1 MATAELLT
9 EARELLPA
17 TVLLRRTIHRNPE
30 QGLQLPATQAAVVD
44 ALADLPLRV
53 HTGTSTT
60 SVVAVLDGARPGP
73 TVLLRGDMDALP
85 LQEDTDLEFASTV
98 AGSMHACGHDT
109 HVAMLASAARML
121 CRRRDELAGRV
132 LFM

>member
-1 MATAELLT
+1 MPAATRAKARWPTQCRPSADPVPSVQPATAERCQDQPMATAELLT

-73 TVLLRGDMDALP
+73 TVLL
-85 LQEDTDLEFASTV
+85 
-98 AGSMHACGHDT
+98 
-109 HVAMLASAARML
+109 
-121 CRRRDELAGRV
+121 
-132 LFM
+132 

>member
-73 TVLLRGDMDALP
+73 TAYRTP
-85 LQEDTDLEFASTV
+85 HEPSWASRSRFGVV
-98 AGSMHACGHDT
+98 AASFP
-109 HVAMLASAARML
+109 VRPPSAACARSPSPSS
-121 CRRRDELAGRV
+121 RITTIGYTRPGY
-132 LFM
+132 